1 MHHQYGKQYPSH
13 PNEFS
18 HSLTDPSNFHCIVL
32 KCKSF
37 GATLKVDPH
46 LFVFNG
52 IIQTI
57 LMAFNENV

>member
-1 MHHQYGKQYPSH
+1 MSTRENIRLIARAP
-13 PNEFS
+13 
-18 HSLTDPSNFHCIVL
+18 FHRIVL

-52 IIQTI
+52 IIKP
-57 LMAFNENV
+57 F